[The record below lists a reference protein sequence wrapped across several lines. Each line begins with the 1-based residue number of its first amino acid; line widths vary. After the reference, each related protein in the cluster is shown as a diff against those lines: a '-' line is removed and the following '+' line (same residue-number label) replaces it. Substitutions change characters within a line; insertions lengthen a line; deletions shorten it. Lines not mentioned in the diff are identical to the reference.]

1 MKRATVDLANLELSC
16 SATGVAHQR
25 TAPTVRSAAS
35 EAVLVRAARML
46 SAAGNP
52 ARLRLLELLADG
64 ERCVTDIADATG
76 TAMPTV
82 SQRLQVLW
90 REGLLSTRRDGKHV
104 FYAVADQHVFDLIT
118 AILRHAKEP
127 A

>member
-1 MKRATVDLANLELSC
+1 
-16 SATGVAHQR
+16 
-25 TAPTVRSAAS
+25 
-35 EAVLVRAARML
+35 ML